1 MALLQRVLVQT
12 TQPLLLMQDGA
23 RYHPSAETQ
32 AFCAQ
37 QTTRLQVVQ
46 LPT

>member
-23 RYHPSAETQ
+23 RYHPSAETK